1 MKIKR
6 KIYWNLC
13 LVALLTMVAS
23 ALITALLLC
32 QDLQAQMRQSVMTEV
47 RYLESA
53 MDVSGEDYLSHL
65 KSRGDGNSVNRIT
78 WVDQDGEVLY
88 DSFADSES
96 LENHKDRPE
105 IAAALKNGRGE
116 SVRISN
122 TLAEQTYYYA
132 VRLDD
137 GSVIRVASTTRS
149 ALATVFHTIPIMIA
163 MAILIVMS
171 VLILAEFQTK
181 RIVAPINEMN
191 PDDPKAGEVYDE
203 LAPLVRRLEK
213 QKETIRQQMETLREK
228 QEEFTTITENM
239 REGFIVVDSKGDV
252 MSYNK
257 SALKLLGIQ
266 VGQAAGQDHAAG
278 TAGNTGVGQR
288 EGSTETGI
296 NHQANVN
303 IISLN
308 RSENFRQ
315 VVDGAL
321 KGTHCEQM
329 LDVGKRHYQI
339 IANPVAESNGRSGA
353 VVVIL
358 DVTEQQS
365 REELRREFTANVSHE
380 LKTPLTSISGYAE
393 IMMNGLVQPADMGRF
408 SGKIYQ
414 EAQRLITLVG
424 DIIRLSQL
432 DEEKVQMEKSPV
444 DLHMI
449 ASDVVKRLQDVAKKN
464 QITLML
470 TGKPTVVN
478 GNPQILD
485 EMIYN
490 LCDNAIKYNKPF
502 GEVEVNVATIKDH
515 PVLTVEDDG
524 IGIPVDDQ
532 ERIFERFYRVDKSH
546 SRQIGG
552 TGLGLSI
559 VKHGAIYHKAKVE
572 LKSALGEGTTVRIV
586 F

>member
-13 LVALLTMVAS
+13 LVALLAMAVS

-32 QDLQAQMRQSVMTEV
+32 QDLQTQMRQSVMTEV

-53 MDVSGEDYLSHL
+53 MDVSGEEYLAHL

-78 WVDQDGEVLY
+78 WVSPDGEVLY

-116 SVRISN
+116 SVRTSR

-132 VRLDD
+132 ARLDD
-137 GSVIRVASTTRS
+137 GSVIRVASTTKS
-149 ALATVFHTIPIMIA
+149 ALATVVHTIPVMIA
-163 MAILIVMS
+163 MGILIVVG

-181 RIVAPINEMN
+181 RIVAPINEMD

-203 LAPLVRRLEK
+203 LAPLVRRLKK
-213 QKETIRQQMETLREK
+213 QNETIRQQMETLREK

-239 REGFIVVDSKGDV
+239 REGFIVVDSRGDV

-257 SALKLLGIQ
+257 SALKLLGIP
-266 VGQAAGQDHAAG
+266 VDK
-278 TAGNTGVGQR
+278 
-288 EGSTETGI
+288 
-296 NHQANVN
+296 ANFN

-329 LDVGKRHYQI
+329 LDVGNRHYQI

-393 IMMNGLVQPADMGRF
+393 IMMNGLVQPTDMGRF

-432 DEEKVQMEKSPV
+432 DEEKVQLEKRPV
-444 DLHMI
+444 DLHML
-449 ASDVVKRLQDVAKKN
+449 ASDVVKRLQDVARKN

-502 GEVEVNVATIKDH
+502 GEVEVNVSTIKDH

-524 IGIPVDDQ
+524 IGIPIDDQ